1 MQWLEDYI
9 VVEKLYCREGG
20 LRVVCVAIHLLY
32 CDWGVSLAGIVLQYN
47 ILYCDSRGA
56 QATSRGAQ
64 ATSRGAQATSRGAQA
79 GHRGVQ
85 AGRAGRWERGGLGH
99 RALGTWGARRG
110 ELGASSGCRR
120 TAWAH
125 LGMQAGLWAVHLVHS
140 ACF

>member
-64 ATSRGAQATSRGAQA
+64 A

-99 RALGTWGARRG
+99 RVLGTWGARRG
-110 ELGASSGCRR
+110 ELGASAGCRR